1 MKFIIHK
8 DNNDNQ
14 NNQTHILKLHTNQNK
29 DIKNNNFKPFQLIF
43 LYFIKKNLFFIA
55 NNNYNQYICFGFMY
69 EYSKLILHIR
79 KNTTY
84 YNLTNHSKTKFL

>member
-1 MKFIIHK
+1 
-8 DNNDNQ
+8 
-14 NNQTHILKLHTNQNK
+14 
-29 DIKNNNFKPFQLIF
+29 
-43 LYFIKKNLFFIA
+43 
-55 NNNYNQYICFGFMY
+55 MY